1 MLSETCH
8 FEDLCLSSY
17 TVQTKSKGKKNV
29 VILLTTRPMH
39 SSTKDDNKSEPQ
51 IFKFYDFKKGGI
63 DIVDQ
68 MNYYFTTRAKSLW
81 WVIIVVY
88 YVLETAR
95 VNAKT
100 IWGIKNGIDHH
111 KLKSFNFGWDL
122 AKTLTMAHVIRRY
135 LNVLTLTV
143 QLKRNLFL
151 STAFVLPEPKP
162 KNVKR
167 FECTTKRKNM

>member
-1 MLSETCH
+1 
-8 FEDLCLSSY
+8 
-17 TVQTKSKGKKNV
+17 
-29 VILLTTRPMH
+29 MH

-81 WVIIVVY
+81 WVIIVAY

-100 IWGIKNGIDHH
+100 I
-111 KLKSFNFGWDL
+111 
-122 AKTLTMAHVIRRY
+122 
-135 LNVLTLTV
+135 
-143 QLKRNLFL
+143 
-151 STAFVLPEPKP
+151 
-162 KNVKR
+162 
-167 FECTTKRKNM
+167 